1 MGIVGVASL
10 GSLEIATTV
19 RRMGQSLVHR
29 GPDEWGEFVE
39 HAVGLGHTRLSILDL
54 EHGQQPMISEHR
66 DVVLVFNGEIYNF
79 KDLWRDLESKGHRF
93 RTDHSDTEVILNGYL
108 QWGLDVF
115 SRLNGMFAVA
125 IWDRRTKTLVLAR
138 DRTGIKPLYYA
149 ELPGRGIIFASEPKA
164 ILRSGLFVPSF
175 DPEALPEYFLHRAVI
190 APRTLWR
197 FLAKLPAAHIFS
209 HSDSGTSSLTQ
220 YWTPRTGTRTTIQ
233 MPEAAEVI
241 EAELAQAIKSHL
253 IADVPVGI
261 FLSGG
266 VDSSLVA
273 ALTSSLASPH
283 AFTIGTKS
291 TLDEVPF
298 AAVVARHFGLE
309 LHSYY
314 VEADEYLR
322 ALDDWVYFND
332 DPVSDPSALALFL
345 LSRYAR
351 RAGMKVMLS
360 GEGSDELFCG
370 YTSYVR
376 YAVLNLVKQIPLA
389 SRALKGF
396 GRHLDDRTR
405 DYLEQPGELT
415 FLGTGHLTTRSLR
428 KQMFVGVA
436 SDAPTPMR
444 LSQDESMTPLR
455 AALIFD
461 QLIRLP
467 NDILSRTDRAT
478 MAAGIEARV
487 PFLDRGVI
495 DAANSLGDA
504 CCLHPLSFQTKRVL
518 KSILSKYLPSH
529 LVYRKKLG
537 FDLPIAKWLR
547 TEFRHTAAE
556 FLGERLVPGLN
567 YDYWSSLYSL
577 HCTGKRDHAGVLWAW
592 LVLEQ
597 WYRRWVADHTPSTAS
612 MLEAAEKRSESEQSR
627 LQVYDSPLA

>member
-1 MGIVGVASL
+1 
-10 GSLEIATTV
+10 
-19 RRMGQSLVHR
+19 
-29 GPDEWGEFVE
+29 
-39 HAVGLGHTRLSILDL
+39 
-54 EHGQQPMISEHR
+54 
-66 DVVLVFNGEIYNF
+66 
-79 KDLWRDLESKGHRF
+79 
-93 RTDHSDTEVILNGYL
+93 
-108 QWGLDVF
+108 
-115 SRLNGMFAVA
+115 
-125 IWDRRTKTLVLAR
+125 
-138 DRTGIKPLYYA
+138 
-149 ELPGRGIIFASEPKA
+149 
-164 ILRSGLFVPSF
+164 
-175 DPEALPEYFLHRAVI
+175 
-190 APRTLWR
+190 
-197 FLAKLPAAHIFS
+197 
-209 HSDSGTSSLTQ
+209 
-220 YWTPRTGTRTTIQ
+220 
-233 MPEAAEVI
+233 
-241 EAELAQAIKSHL
+241 
-253 IADVPVGI
+253 
-261 FLSGG
+261 
-266 VDSSLVA
+266 
-273 ALTSSLASPH
+273 
-283 AFTIGTKS
+283 
-291 TLDEVPF
+291 
-298 AAVVARHFGLE
+298 
-309 LHSYY
+309 
-314 VEADEYLR
+314 
-322 ALDDWVYFND
+322 
-332 DPVSDPSALALFL
+332 
-345 LSRYAR
+345 
-351 RAGMKVMLS
+351 
-360 GEGSDELFCG
+360 
-370 YTSYVR
+370 
-376 YAVLNLVKQIPLA
+376 
-389 SRALKGF
+389 
-396 GRHLDDRTR
+396 
-405 DYLEQPGELT
+405 
-415 FLGTGHLTTRSLR
+415 
-428 KQMFVGVA
+428 
-436 SDAPTPMR
+436 MR